1 MFLKGSEFTS
11 FTGTC
16 LSQKR
21 LCDQGR
27 GVECKVGGGK
37 KGLFS
42 SGHLQE
48 SSQPEPGPWVRA
60 LKRGHGI
67 KRVEVH
73 DIGESEREEEPGK
86 PTFIYRTDISEVREV
101 AMALLMNQ
109 WIYLVALSLTVTTS
123 HALRR

>member
-1 MFLKGSEFTS
+1 M
-11 FTGTC
+11 
-16 LSQKR
+16 
-21 LCDQGR
+21 
-27 GVECKVGGGK
+27 GGGK

-101 AMALLMNQ
+101 AMALLTNQ